1 MFKKIK
7 KGIMNM
13 ANEISNNIMESN
25 KAKYETIQKGM
36 DIGYDLIKCSGKAII
51 ECIKSLNDPKVRRVV
66 GCILAGTA
74 VGLIVSSYS
83 SNEPLLSI
91 DI

>member
-13 ANEISNNIMESN
+13 AKEISNNITESN

-36 DIGYDLIKCSGKAII
+36 DIGYDLIK
-51 ECIKSLNDPKVRRVV
+51 ECAKSLNDPKVRIVIGYIV
-66 GCILAGTA
+66 LGTGLGLGL
-74 VGLIVSSYS
+74 GLISSS
-83 SNEPLLSI
+83 HI
-91 DI
+91 

>member
-13 ANEISNNIMESN
+13 ANKISNDIMESN

-36 DIGYDLIKCSGKAII
+36 DIGYDLIK
-51 ECIKSLNDPKVRRVV
+51 SLADPKVRRIIGVIV
-66 GCILAGTA
+66 T
-74 VGLIVSSYS
+74 GLGGSLIASSYIS
-83 SNEPLLSI
+83 EK
-91 DI
+91 

>member
-13 ANEISNNIMESN
+13 ANKISNNIMESN

-36 DIGYDLIKCSGKAII
+36 DIGYDLIK
-51 ECIKSLNDPKVRRVV
+51 SLADPKVRRIV

-74 VGLIVSSYS
+74 AGLITSSY
-83 SNEPLLSI
+83 I
-91 DI
+91 

>member
-13 ANEISNNIMESN
+13 VNKISNDIMESN

-36 DIGYDLIKCSGKAII
+36 DIGYDLIK
-51 ECIKSLNDPKVRRVV
+51 SLADPKVRRIIGVIV
-66 GCILAGTA
+66 T
-74 VGLIVSSYS
+74 GLGGSLIASSYIS
-83 SNEPLLSI
+83 EK
-91 DI
+91 

>member
-13 ANEISNNIMESN
+13 AKEISNNITESN

-36 DIGYDLIKCSGKAII
+36 DIGYDLIK
-51 ECIKSLNDPKVRRVV
+51 ECAKSLNDPKTRRVL
-66 GCILAGTA
+66 GYII
-74 VGLIVSSYS
+74 VGLGLGLISSS
-83 SNEPLLSI
+83 HI
-91 DI
+91 

>member
-36 DIGYDLIKCSGKAII
+36 DIGYDLIKCSGRAIV
-51 ECIKSLNDPKVRRVV
+51 ECIKSLTDPKVRRVV
-66 GCILAGTA
+66 GCIAAGTA
-74 VGLIVSSYS
+74 VGLIASSYIS
-83 SNEPLLSI
+83 EKER
-91 DI
+91 

>member
-7 KGIMNM
+7 KGIINM

-36 DIGYDLIKCSGKAII
+36 DIGYDLIKCSGRAII
-51 ECIKSLNDPKVRRVV
+51 EGIKSLSDPKVRRVV
-66 GCILAGTA
+66 GCIIAGTA
-74 VGLIVSSYS
+74 VGLIASSYIS
-83 SNEPLLSI
+83 EKER
-91 DI
+91 

>member
-36 DIGYDLIKCSGKAII
+36 DIGYDLIKCSGRAII
-51 ECIKSLNDPKVRRVV
+51 ECIKSINDPKVRRIV

-74 VGLIVSSYS
+74 AGLIASSYIS
-83 SNEPLLSI
+83 EKER
-91 DI
+91 